1 MKIIFIRHGKPDAPK
16 SGKLNAVEFHRWVAA
31 YNLANLDT
39 SQQPPQHL
47 VAMACQCN
55 VVICSDLRRSVHSA
69 ELLGIS
75 DIALIDPI
83 FREVELPYC
92 TTPIPKLLPAGWSIM
107 LRILWFLGY
116 AANCE
121 SRATAKQRAATAGD
135 LLHDKALANNTVL
148 LIGHSIFNNFIGKQL
163 KTKGWQGSATI
174 FSKYWEIS
182 EYEFFAS

>member
-16 SGKLNAVEFHRWVAA
+16 SGKLNTHEFHRWIEA

-39 SQQPPQHL
+39 SQPPPEQV
-47 VAMACQCN
+47 VAIACQCN

-69 ELLGIS
+69 ELLGVR
-75 DIALIDPI
+75 DIARIDSI

-92 TTPIPKLLPAGWSIM
+92 TTSIPELSPASWLIM

-121 SRATAKQRAATAGD
+121 SRATAMQRAVTAGD
-135 LLHDKALANNTVL
+135 FLHEKALANNTVL
-148 LIGHSIFNNFIGKQL
+148 LVGHSIFNNFIGKQL
-163 KTKGWQGSATI
+163 KAKGWQGSASI
-174 FSKYWEIS
+174 LSKYWEIS
-182 EYEFFAS
+182 EYEFIAP